1 MHQYD
6 FQELELLNSVGAHI
20 FTNTLRQLLATSTSL
35 KHLKFQFVDTLNDE
49 VVALINAFQMY
60 WISTQV
66 CAELMRSNPLKHLC
80 TLTLDQVQHREAG
93 ARNPMSE
100 FSFDS
105 DQSFLSP
112 VPQCISSLPPPL
124 P

>member
-1 MHQYD
+1 M
-6 FQELELLNSVGAHI
+6 GTHI

-80 TLTLDQVQHREAG
+80 SLTLDQVQHREAG
-93 ARNPMSE
+93 ARFPMSD
-100 FSFDS
+100 FSFE
-105 DQSFLSP
+105 F
-112 VPQCISSLPPPL
+112 
-124 P
+124 